1 MSKANEDLLANELND
16 IVDSGDETENVVEK
30 KIEYTKTG
38 RIKQPP
44 KPRSEAQIEAFAKAR
59 ARWSEMR
66 RESTKSKHEANLK
79 SRELTMHAK
88 KKEANVICEKAQ
100 KRYDKAKSKMPLID
114 ESKKTEIPIE
124 DKTEIPIED
133 EEEEAPPVIIK
144 KTRKKKPVV
153 IVQEDGSESEL
164 ESDDPHIIF
173 VKRKTKKPAQPPPPP
188 PPTNPFGKPYF
199 YSVGAMS

>member
-16 IVDSGDETENVVEK
+16 IVDSADETEDVVEK

-38 RIKQPP
+38 RVKQAP
-44 KPRSEAQIEAFAKAR
+44 KPRTEAQIEAFAKAR
-59 ARWSEMR
+59 AKWSEMR
-66 RESTKSKHEANLK
+66 RESTKSKNEANLK
-79 SRELTMHAK
+79 SRELTMEKK

-100 KRYDKAKSKMPLID
+100 KRYDKAKSKILPPDKMPLIN
-114 ESKKTEIPIE
+114 E
-124 DKTEIPIED
+124 DKKTEIPIED

-153 IVQEDGSESEL
+153 IVDDGNSESEL

-173 VKRKTKKPAQPPPPP
+173 VKRKAKAKPAEPPP

-199 YSVGAMS
+199 YSTGAMS

>member
-16 IVDSGDETENVVEK
+16 IVDSADETEDVVEK

-38 RIKQPP
+38 RIKQAP
-44 KPRSEAQIEAFAKAR
+44 KPRTEAQIEAFAKAR
-59 ARWSEMR
+59 AKWSEMR
-66 RESTKSKHEANLK
+66 RESTKSKNEANLK
-79 SRELTMHAK
+79 SRQLTMEKK

-100 KRYDKAKSKMPLID
+100 KRYEKAKSKILPNDKMPLIN
-114 ESKKTEIPIE
+114 E
-124 DKTEIPIED
+124 DKKTEIPIED

-153 IVQEDGSESEL
+153 IVQDESESEL

-173 VKRKTKKPAQPPPPP
+173 VKRKAKAKPAEPPPPP
-188 PPTNPFGKPYF
+188 VNPFSKPYF
-199 YSVGAMS
+199 YNVGAMS

>member
-16 IVDSGDETENVVEK
+16 IVDSADETENVVEK

-44 KPRSEAQIEAFAKAR
+44 KPRTEAQIEAFAKAR
-59 ARWSEMR
+59 AKWSEMR
-66 RESTKSKHEANLK
+66 QESTKSKHEANLK

-88 KKEANVICEKAQ
+88 KKQANVICEKAQ
-100 KRYDKAKSKMPLID
+100 IRYDKAKSKIAPDKMPHINED
-114 ESKKTEIPIE
+114 KKTEIPEE
-124 DKTEIPIED
+124 DKKTEIP
-133 EEEEAPPVIIK
+133 EEAPVIIK

-153 IVQEDGSESEL
+153 IVQDESESEL

-173 VKRKTKKPAQPPPPP
+173 VKRKAKPKPAEPPP